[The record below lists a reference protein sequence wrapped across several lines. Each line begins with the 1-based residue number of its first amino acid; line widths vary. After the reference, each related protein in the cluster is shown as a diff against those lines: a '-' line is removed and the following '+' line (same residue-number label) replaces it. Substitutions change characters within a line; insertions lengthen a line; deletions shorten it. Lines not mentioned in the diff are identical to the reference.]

1 MILSMKKILKVS
13 IHVTVGKSLH
23 GEKLV
28 HLDNLNA
35 AVAIGGS

>member
-13 IHVTVGKSLH
+13 IHVTVGKSL
-23 GEKLV
+23 EK
-28 HLDNLNA
+28 DNLNA